1 MIRIINLT
9 IFCFQI
15 KPFQMCTYCAKN
27 LKKGIISIKYSF
39 TLSKS
44 NTIPIV
50 FLDVAKNYFD
60 QVEITHVQRIA

>member
-1 MIRIINLT
+1 
-9 IFCFQI
+9 
-15 KPFQMCTYCAKN
+15 MCTYCTKN
-27 LKKGIISIKYSF
+27 LKEGIISIKYSF